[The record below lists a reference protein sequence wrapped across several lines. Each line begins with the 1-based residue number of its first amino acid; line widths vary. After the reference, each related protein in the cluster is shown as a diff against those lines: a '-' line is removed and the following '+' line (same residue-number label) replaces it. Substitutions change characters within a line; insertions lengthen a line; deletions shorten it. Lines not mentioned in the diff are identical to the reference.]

1 MLCFPHPP
9 CTSMLRPVA
18 QVTRLCV
25 CIAFGDAQVDLA
37 LAADKKEIGLL
48 PIVAAESK
56 RQVQQ
61 PSRIALVPQT
71 QRS

>member
-1 MLCFPHPP
+1 
-9 CTSMLRPVA
+9 MLRPVA

-37 LAADKKEIGLL
+37 LAADRKEIGLL

>member
-1 MLCFPHPP
+1 
-9 CTSMLRPVA
+9 MLRPVA

-37 LAADKKEIGLL
+37 LAEIQKGSSL
-48 PIVAAESK
+48 PSIAKRDK

-71 QRS
+71 QWS